1 MTKLKAYYAP
11 GERGWVEDLGNGF
24 YKLINVPLSKNLR
37 WGDIVT
43 LNEEQGIFTVE
54 RVVERKLP
62 HRGYIEYDE
71 TSQWPSIVAV
81 FEARYRRGNEYAL
94 EGGFNATKDRPGRA
108 LINFKDTVDIKHA
121 IADLDGVR
129 FVSGED

>member
-1 MTKLKAYYAP
+1 MAKLKAYYAP

-24 YKLINVPLSKNLR
+24 YKLINVPLSKGLR
-37 WGDIVT
+37 CGDIVT

-62 HRGYIEYDE
+62 HRGYIEFNEDF
-71 TSQWPSIVAV
+71 QWPNIVAA
-81 FEARYRRGNEYAL
+81 FEARYRKGNEYAI
-94 EGGFNATKDRPGRA
+94 EGGWGATRDRPGRA

-129 FVSGED
+129 FVSDEE